1 MSSQKIH
8 NLSTLDKEIHRLKLR
23 QKEIEDQLDKNVI
36 GLKGNFG
43 SMAFHT
49 IIGSGIGSYLASS
62 TGNFWGGL
70 VGRIFQSTKLQTGLH
85 KLIDGITEK
94 VGDGIDS
101 IASKIHP

>member
-8 NLSTLDKEIHRLKLR
+8 NLSTLDREIHRLRSR
-23 QKEIEDQLDKNVI
+23 QKEIEEQLDKNVI

-62 TGNFWGGL
+62 TGNFWGGI
-70 VGRIFQSTKLQTGLH
+70 VGRIFQNSKLQTVFQ
-85 KLIDGITEK
+85 KLVDGITNK